1 MTSKGELS
9 IKKCL
14 TENNLSSLEIEDE
27 TERFILNEDSITI
40 NDMYNELP
48 DISLTNIGE
57 AEQLTSWLNKNVKP
71 KSILQKLFFKK
82 LDTETKCKKLEKQL
96 RTNHAYCSVRLDT
109 LFLILEYETD
119 DRESLTKALDLL
131 ELTTEDI
138 EFEGEFITENYNVS
152 LTNAYIKISQIKKG
166 WLIPCQ

>member
-40 NDMYNELP
+40 DDMYNELP

-82 LDTETKCKKLEKQL
+82 LDTETKCKQLEKQL
-96 RTNHAYCSVRLDT
+96 RTNYAYCSVRLDT

-166 WLIPCQ
+166 WLIPYQ